1 MAAAATPENITH
13 KFIVH
18 IMNKEQQGL
27 ANIVP
32 CPAEKPVQQASQDLA
47 DALTE
52 RYSGRAGKGYGK
64 FEDDRDSFPM
74 GNIVD
79 DYFVNKTRN
88 FYETSLRMV
97 NHLKARADDELMST
111 GGFVIIAHNEVNGN
125 HYLMVAILT
134 SAVGSTVHN
143 FDIQESE
150 YLDIAKLRVA
160 GRIDLTGRQNGK
172 ERYISFL
179 KGQNSVAGYFK
190 KFLGC
195 NDILIAKQE
204 TKKLRDALL
213 SFATDRNLDPEA
225 REEFLN
231 RAHETLKMLNRSGE
245 AFDTQVFANELW
257 PTEPGLLVS
266 KLTTEEL
273 EFSDGFVPDG
283 TVIRGLV
290 SFKGKSRNWTLKFER
305 AALHDGSV
313 QYESEND
320 KLILTEIPVTLRDEI
335 LSELGEEDDQ

>member
-1 MAAAATPENITH
+1 MTAAAATANTTH

-18 IMNKEQQGL
+18 IMNKEQQGS
-27 ANIVP
+27 ATIVR
-32 CPAEKPVQQASQDLA
+32 CPGEKPVQPESQILSN
-47 DALTE
+47 ALTN

-79 DYFVNKTRN
+79 DYFSNSTHS
-88 FYETSLRMV
+88 FYDTSIRMI
-97 NHLKARADDELMST
+97 NHLKARADEELMST
-111 GGFVIIAHNEVNGN
+111 GGYVIIAHNEVNSN

-134 SAVGSTVHN
+134 SAVGSAVHD
-143 FDIQESE
+143 FDIQASE

-195 NDILIAKQE
+195 NDILIAKEE
-204 TKKLRDALL
+204 TTKLRDALL
-213 SFATDRNLDPEA
+213 SFATDRNLEPEE
-225 REEFLN
+225 REDFLN
-231 RAHETLKMLNRSGE
+231 RAHEKLKTLNRSGE
-245 AFDTQVFANELW
+245 TFDTQVFANELW
-257 PTEPGLLVS
+257 PAEPDLLIA
-266 KLTTEEL
+266 KLTNENL

-290 SFKGKSRNWTLKFER
+290 SFKGKSRNWSLKFDR
-305 AALHDGSV
+305 AALHDGTV
-313 QYESEND
+313 QYVAEND
-320 KLILTEIPVTLRDEI
+320 KLILSEIPDTLRDEI
-335 LSELGEEDDQ
+335 LSELGEEDEQ